1 MLLKPFLCYATGVL
15 TTALAVSMGCGHWGE
30 ICYALGLISALVLAY
45 GLLRRRTVARL
56 AIRVLSRVVGDTP
69 EAPSRSSASKREIQ
83 APENTEIFE
92 AAFMGLRGL
101 GCRPSAARRAAAAAI
116 QQLPCGTEQQVLK
129 LAIQLAR

>member
-30 ICYALGLISALVLAY
+30 ICYALGLISDLVLAY

-69 EAPSRSSASKREIQ
+69 EAPAPKREIE
-83 APENTEIFE
+83 APESTEIFE

-116 QQLPCGTEQQVLK
+116 QQLPGGTEQQVLK